1 MSQSGDE
8 MISIRPSR
16 FWHWIRPVPT
26 GQMLDRLIALC
37 AAIRPSAALSMRRK
51 DGCGSG
57 HSRIPTT

>member
-1 MSQSGDE
+1 